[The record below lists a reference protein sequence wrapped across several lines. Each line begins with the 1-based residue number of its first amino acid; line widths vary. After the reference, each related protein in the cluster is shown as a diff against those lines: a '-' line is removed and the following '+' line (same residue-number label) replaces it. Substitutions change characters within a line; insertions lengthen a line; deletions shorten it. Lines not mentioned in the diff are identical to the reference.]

1 MARQRVKLAFI
12 VNDAARKETYKKRS
26 KNVLKKVNELST
38 LCGIE
43 ACAIV
48 YGPYEPE
55 PEIWPPSP
63 SDVQKVVSK
72 FRAKPEFEQ
81 SKKKLSQEDY
91 LKQSVV
97 KAEDQLMRLRKEN
110 RQTEMQLFMYE
121 YFKRGQIDLNNIS
134 LNDLNDLSWFIDHNL
149 KDIGRRLEVG
159 YTDNGQ
165 GQIMTAP
172 SQLQL
177 QMTPPPPPAATT
189 STNAEMAMTMNHG
202 HVGMINDDIMQ
213 MGSFMDLLN
222 GNGDETIPSG
232 QRHDANL

>member
-1 MARQRVKLAFI
+1 M
-12 VNDAARKETYKKRS
+12 
-26 KNVLKKVNELST
+26 
-38 LCGIE
+38 
-43 ACAIV
+43 
-48 YGPYEPE
+48 
-55 PEIWPPSP
+55 
-63 SDVQKVVSK
+63 
-72 FRAKPEFEQ
+72 
-81 SKKKLSQEDY
+81 
-91 LKQSVV
+91 

-110 RQTEMQLFMYE
+110 RQNEMQLFMYE
-121 YFKRGQIDLNNIS
+121 YFKKGQIDLNNIS
-134 LNDLNDLSWFIDHNL
+134 LNDLKDLSWFIDHNL

-189 STNAEMAMTMNHG
+189 SSNAEMAMTMNHG

-232 QRHDANL
+232 QHHDANL